1 MNFTHHLGRRLAVA
15 TVVTIG
21 GFANAATASASTTS
35 SVVESSSVTPAAP
48 PVMTASA
55 CETLREVAGAA
66 WEAGYAEA
74 SGSYQRRQ
82 YHEVASALSALYRK
96 YCASGR

>member
-1 MNFTHHLGRRLAVA
+1 MNLTHHIGRRLAVA
-15 TVVTIG
+15 AIVTIG
-21 GFANAATASASTTS
+21 GLANAAPTSAATTS
-35 SVVESSSVTPAAP
+35 SGIEISSTKVAPP

-55 CETLREVAGAA
+55 CQTLRDVAGAA

-74 SGSYQRRQ
+74 AGSYERRQ
-82 YHEVASALSALYRK
+82 YHEVASALSALYRE